1 MSCNDDKT
9 YEPCSCGCGGSSDC
23 TCDCKECAPV
33 NCIEQAI
40 RDALAT
46 LQEQLEA
53 LVKRA
58 EDAAKAS
65 EDAAAASAASAAEAK
80 GYRDA
85 AELAATT
92 ATKALK
98 TITDVAVSLEETA
111 KKLQEIADEL
121 ATAIAG
127 IVVVT
132 WYYTAVSDG
141 QTEIPVPADK
151 NALDVQCIYIEGAR
165 QEPRRGFVFD
175 KTTMTITLTEGI
187 PLGLEISI
195 ILGTYSDN
203 PNDFAHTLASNNGA
217 SLIGTVSGFTVQDE
231 LDANSGSFQDGAKLL
246 DKNNRIIDRSSNP
259 PQLYIWDGSFP
270 KTVPAGSTPASTG
283 GVGLGAWVGVGD
295 AILRSQI
302 NNSFSDVTSLRNSEN
317 LIPDIPVL
325 LINYYSDIEG
335 GGGAFYVDDA
345 DTTSID
351 NSGTVFI
358 NSSGQRIK
366 RVLDGVCR
374 WSDFGIL
381 PDMPIAPTK
390 SQCEAVWAW
399 GFENGCKRYE
409 TFQKGEMTFTFPLL
423 FQVPADW
430 TGGAVSFI
438 AEGLHKF
445 AYDFTNGATDDVV
458 EIILKLEDLSG
469 NTPIHAV
476 YNFDNVGMGRFPGKS
491 IRYTALRHTNAKNSM
506 VKVTGKN
513 NYGYALFI
521 GGSDNSIVYNS
532 KFLNCDGQLLV
543 TSPAGAY
550 DNFGDAIYIGAKNVS
565 IQSPVIETTQGGRA
579 GIVFEGTSVDR
590 VGGEVTNCFIKGYDR
605 GIHIETVGY
614 RMDAVN
620 ITGGRI
626 QDCNTSVLAFNG
638 VTADMGSDMSVVI
651 KGLTSR
657 LDSVISGHANPSGFS
672 LGHLMIS
679 GVNTQVTT
687 EGCSWQAHSN
697 NITVVGNGKWISN
710 GDRMFTNSGGINAP
724 FTRGVEI
731 NNMYAP
737 ENRNALSAAGN
748 LIFTNSFWGGNI
760 NIAGGNR
767 SIVDNVEMS
776 RQGGYANCGRIS
788 LNGSNS
794 AILRNIIFQYPDT
807 WAIDNTQTLQLPV
820 CPIIENI
827 HVNSTPTGTATLLRN
842 AENTGT
848 YANRYRRAM
857 PSYISNGST
866 WTIIS

>member
-1 MSCNDDKT
+1 MNELFSQGGKGSTGILTNKQAVARHFGVKQSEVVYFSVGAVLSGYKVIYDK
-9 YEPCSCGCGGSSDC
+9 ES
-23 TCDCKECAPV
+23 
-33 NCIEQAI
+33 Q
-40 RDALAT
+40 
-46 LQEQLEA
+46 
-53 LVKRA
+53 RA
-58 EDAAKAS
+58 YSLPTDLGA
-65 EDAAAASAASAAEAK
+65 
-80 GYRDA
+80 G
-85 AELAATT
+85 TT
-92 ATKALK
+92 
-98 TITDVAVSLEETA
+98 AVSLSSSAVLVHSAGSVDLGALAVTREEY
-111 KKLQEIADEL
+111 
-121 ATAIAG
+121 
-127 IVVVT
+127 VT
-132 WYYTAVSDG
+132 L
-141 QTEIPVPADK
+141 P
-151 NALDVQCIYIEGAR
+151 
-165 QEPRRGFVFD
+165 
-175 KTTMTITLTEGI
+175 
-187 PLGLEISI
+187 
-195 ILGTYSDN
+195 
-203 PNDFAHTLASNNGA
+203 
-217 SLIGTVSGFTVQDE
+217 
-231 LDANSGSFQDGAKLL
+231 GSFDSGVTVNTKNELVVFTDGKYRWDGA
-246 DKNNRIIDRSSNP
+246 
-259 PQLYIWDGSFP
+259 FP
-270 KTVPAGSTPASTG
+270 KSVPVGSTPASTG
-283 GVGLGAWVGVGD
+283 GIGLGAWVSIGD
-295 AILRSQI
+295 ASLRSQI
-302 NNSFSDVTSLRNSEN
+302 NNSFSDVVSLRNSKN
-317 LIPDIPVL
+317 LLPSIPVQL
-325 LINYYSDIEG
+325 SNYYASING
-335 GGGAFYVDDA
+335 GGGQFYVDDS
-345 DTTSID
+345 DTTSTD
-351 NSGTVFI
+351 NGGTVFV
-358 NSSGQRIK
+358 NLTGQRIK

-381 PDMPIAPTK
+381 PGMPSAPTK

-399 GFENGCKRYE
+399 GFANGCKRYE

-423 FQVPADW
+423 FQIPADW

-469 NTPIHAV
+469 NTPIHTI

-506 VKVTGKN
+506 IKVTGKN

-532 KFLNCDGQLLV
+532 TFYNCDGQLLV

-550 DNFGDAIYIGAKNVS
+550 DNFGDAIYVGAKNVS

-638 VTADMGSDMSVVI
+638 VTADMSSDMSVII

-657 LDSVISGHANPSGFS
+657 LDSTISGHANPSGFS
-672 LGHLMIS
+672 LGHLMVS

-687 EGCSWQAHSN
+687 EGCSWQAHQN
-697 NITVVGNGKWISN
+697 NITVVGNGKWVSN
-710 GDRMFTNSGGINAP
+710 GDRMFVNSGGINLP
-724 FTRGVEI
+724 YHRGCEI

-737 ENRNALSAAGN
+737 ANRSLLNSLGN
-748 LIFTNSFWGGNI
+748 IIFTNSFWGGDI
-760 NIAGGNR
+760 SIGAGNK
-767 SIVDNVEMS
+767 SIIDNVEMS
-776 RQGGYANCGRIS
+776 KLTYPNCGRIS
-788 LNGSNS
+788 LLGSNS
-794 AILRNIIFQYPDT
+794 AILRNITFQTPDT
-807 WAIDNTQTLQLPV
+807 WAIDNTQTLQVPV

-857 PSYISNGST
+857 PSYISNGSA
-866 WTIIS
+866 WDIIS